1 MKPVALARRGAAL
14 REQMLVQPAGTR
26 LVFPTVKGGVYSKS
40 GFRSVWLP
48 ALLATGFA
56 HADEKGATVADYR
69 FHWLRH
75 TAISLMARAGMKPEL
90 IADRVGHKDGGALIY
105 RRYRHLFPSEI
116 RAAVG
121 LLDELLTRDTASSG
135 EAVVCPGRPVAQ
147 WESARFTRGWRW
159 FNPSRAYSLRQAP
172 VSAGMAAAATR
183 GVAGR
188 QVVCSLRLTERAAHP
203 SLRPEAQG
211 RASGVVMATGTT

>member
-1 MKPVALARRGAAL
+1 M
-14 REQMLVQPAGTR
+14 
-26 LVFPTVKGGVYSKS
+26 FPTAKGGVYSKS

-48 ALLATGFA
+48 ALLAAGFA
-56 HADEKGATVADYR
+56 HLDDRGATVADFK

-121 LLDELLTRDTASSG
+121 LLDELL
-135 EAVVCPGRPVAQ
+135 
-147 WESARFTRGWRW
+147 
-159 FNPSRAYSLRQAP
+159 AP
-172 VSAGMAAAATR
+172 AADGQEMVSADA
-183 GVAGR
+183 
-188 QVVCSLRLTERAAHP
+188 
-203 SLRPEAQG
+203 
-211 RASGVVMATGTT
+211 